1 MLTVR
6 RVIGHSMQ
14 PTFRPGAVV
23 VGLKGLRPRPGS
35 VVVAER
41 DGLEI
46 IKRVGEV
53 GERGFYLLG
62 DNPAAST
69 DSRTYGWFAPNSIKS
84 VIIGS
89 IKR

>member
-1 MLTVR
+1 MITVR
-6 RVIGHSMQ
+6 RVIGHSML
-14 PTFRPGAVV
+14 PTFRPGTVV
-23 VGLKGLRPRPGS
+23 LGLKWLRPHPGS

-53 GERGFYLLG
+53 GRQGFYLLG
-62 DNPAAST
+62 DNPAEST
-69 DSRTYGWFAPNSIKS
+69 DSRTYGWFAPGSIKS

>member
-1 MLTVR
+1 MLSIR
-6 RVIGHSMQ
+6 RVIGQSMQ
-14 PTFRPGAVV
+14 PTYNPGTIVL
-23 VGLKGLRPRPGS
+23 GLKWARPQVGS

-62 DNPAAST
+62 DNPECST
-69 DSRTYGWFAPNSIKS
+69 DSRSYGWFAPGSIKS

>member
-6 RVIGHSMQ
+6 RVTGHSMQ
-14 PTFRPGAVV
+14 PTFRPGTIVL
-23 VGLKGLRPRPGS
+23 GLKWLRPRPGS

-53 GERGFYLLG
+53 GKQGFYLLG
-62 DNPAAST
+62 DNSAGST
-69 DSRTYGWFAPNSIKS
+69 DSRTYGWFAPGSIKS

>member
-6 RVIGHSMQ
+6 RVVGPSMQ
-14 PTFRPGAVV
+14 PTYRPGTIVL
-23 VGLKGLRPRPGS
+23 GLKWVKPRVGS

-46 IKRVGEV
+46 IKRVGEI
-53 GERGFYLLG
+53 GDQGLYLLG
-62 DNPAAST
+62 DNPTQSA
-69 DSRTYGWFAPNSIKS
+69 DSRMYGWFAPGSIKG